1 MALFPLLRS
10 SSFKFDNICF
20 KALRYSDE
28 NDEENLSVVH
38 VGVGDLGSLQNLHLI
53 LWNWLKRDWRVIS
66 RCYEPPWCWCC
77 CRCWRR
83 FCAPSRLSL
92 LASAPFLD
100 VLTTAGIPVMC
111 ADESICWI
119 ENRISP
125 HWQLHFH
132 HVNCTCTY
140 IYVVWF
146 VNLPLCII
154 CCGRQNFS
162 NIFDMMHVCIPNLKM
177 DNSKVIFPERNGDWP
192 IEEPVCSAWNVNEWR
207 GDVLTQSVFPMC
219 RYRM

>member
-28 NDEENLSVVH
+28 NDEENLSVVP

-132 HVNCTCTY
+132 HVHCTCTY
-140 IYVVWF
+140 MLCELLTYRYVLSVMA
-146 VNLPLCII
+146 
-154 CCGRQNFS
+154 G
-162 NIFDMMHVCIPNLKM
+162 K
-177 DNSKVIFPERNGDWP
+177 IFPTFLTWCTFVFQISKWSLVNKWP
-192 IEEPVCSAWNVNEWR
+192 VQNLAYWEH
-207 GDVLTQSVFPMC
+207 L
-219 RYRM
+219 